1 MTHHEQEHEGNKLI
15 PLPPPRKVSRT
26 DIAYPPGKVR
36 RCQALYDCDADRP
49 DELSF
54 KEGEIII
61 VVNEK
66 TEDDDWVEG
75 YVEGHPG
82 RHGVF
87 PSSFVQ
93 II

>member
-1 MTHHEQEHEGNKLI
+1 MSKSMRAINWSHCLRLEKSAGLTLPTHPEKFVDAKRVI
-15 PLPPPRKVSRT
+15 
-26 DIAYPPGKVR
+26 
-36 RCQALYDCDADRP
+36 YDCDADRP